1 MKCSGSSIIFLAR
14 KYWLVLYILESCYLT
29 KTSLSAGKVRDI
41 GEIDIVIENIDTKNK
56 NPVIVIHDCD

>member
-1 MKCSGSSIIFLAR
+1 
-14 KYWLVLYILESCYLT
+14 LT

-56 NPVIVIHDCD
+56 NPVIVIHD